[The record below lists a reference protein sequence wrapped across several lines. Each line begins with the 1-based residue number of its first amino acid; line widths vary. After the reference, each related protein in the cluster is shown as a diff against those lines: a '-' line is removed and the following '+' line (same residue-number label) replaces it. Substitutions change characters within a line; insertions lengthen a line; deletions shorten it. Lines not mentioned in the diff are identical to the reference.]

1 MHESQRLAAEP
12 RADERTHEQLEPHV
26 AVGARAREA
35 ERLRRLRQLGVGG
48 GERIKRE
55 LAGEDVPVADALAGA
70 LCAHPAEQL
79 AHQRFHLLHE
89 RLQREP
95 ETVPLDQREFRVVQP
110 AAFPGAHHVTD
121 LVDVAAAGGE
131 QALHGVLGRGV
142 QEQQRGGRGPCPG
155 CRRKLHR
162 GAVNMHVTHGRI
174 HQQRRVDLE
183 HATGGEELPRARE
196 QRRALDEPLA

>member
-1 MHESQRLAAEP
+1 MPNAAVAAASPRGESRAAVIRGDSWAALTPAPPPLRVVALEASTLLVRRRELVKAIGELDAIAVQLEAPRRARLARIEARQRRLGSGIAVHESQRLAAEP

-79 AHQRFHLLHE
+79 AHQRFHLLH
-89 RLQREP
+89 
-95 ETVPLDQREFRVVQP
+95 
-110 AAFPGAHHVTD
+110 
-121 LVDVAAAGGE
+121 
-131 QALHGVLGRGV
+131 
-142 QEQQRGGRGPCPG
+142 
-155 CRRKLHR
+155 
-162 GAVNMHVTHGRI
+162 
-174 HQQRRVDLE
+174 
-183 HATGGEELPRARE
+183 
-196 QRRALDEPLA
+196 